1 VASLALFLTLPM
13 MATAQM
19 RGMPITPD
27 QRMQLGTASG
37 SVRAG
42 TPSGIH
48 VGGTFSRPSAGLPS
62 GIHIGSTQFSPF
74 PNGNSR
80 FRHHHYPRTLGYM
93 YPYAPYYYG
102 AYAPYALDYDYDD
115 SPYTG
120 YIAGTFNSNSGY
132 AYPPQY
138 SPSPNSSPAPV
149 SSTPEPQSYQQQK
162 PNRRASDEL
171 AEPTVLV
178 FRDGHRQEVANYA
191 IMGPTLF
198 VLSGPRSRIP
208 VAELDIPATERE
220 NQSRGLD
227 FHVPGKAQ

>member
-1 VASLALFLTLPM
+1 MRWFGAASLALFLTLSM

-27 QRMQLGTASG
+27 QRMQLGTVPN

-48 VGGTFSRPSAGLPS
+48 VGGTFSGPSS
-62 GIHIGSTQFSPF
+62 GFRN
-74 PNGNSR
+74 PN
-80 FRHHHYPRTLGYM
+80 FHHHHYPRTFGYV
-93 YPYAPYYYG
+93 
-102 AYAPYALDYDYDD
+102 
-115 SPYTG
+115 SPYGPYLYGG
-120 YIAGTFNSNSGY
+120 YVPYVVDYGDDPGYNGYVAGTFNTSPGY

-138 SPSPNSSPAPV
+138 SPSPSYYSPNTSPPPVNSA
-149 SSTPEPQSYQQQK
+149 PEPQSHQQQK
-162 PNRRASDEL
+162 PIRSASDEF

-178 FRDGHRQEVANYA
+178 FRNGHRQEVANYA
-191 IMGPTLF
+191 IMGSTLF

-208 VAELDIPATERE
+208 IAELDVPATERE